1 MKRLAL
7 ALGSLSVG
15 RGCWQQRRSDGMIS
29 DFLLHDALAITS
41 LVLLVLLSV
50 LPFFIPDDQRG
61 A

>member
-1 MKRLAL
+1 
-7 ALGSLSVG
+7 
-15 RGCWQQRRSDGMIS
+15 MIS

-41 LVLLVLLSV
+41 LALLVLLSV